1 LKRVVKPAFPFLM
14 ATAVQGSL
22 HGENVCIYR
31 ITDQGVQEISDDGVF
46 TVLRDGAQKNTN
58 NITEE
63 PQALMI
69 KKCCPGYRSN
79 DGETCVEARMT
90 NPFSESQY
98 SYAMIYLLILLFVV
112 ALVSMFIAY
121 RYHYRFQRNKKHGL
135 ISNNFDDQMTSNS
148 LECRPIS
155 PSRSRQNPQDSL
167 IEEQIR

>member
-1 LKRVVKPAFPFLM
+1 M
-14 ATAVQGSL
+14 ATTAEGSL

-31 ITDQGVQEISDDGVF
+31 ITDKGVQEISDDGVF
-46 TVLRDGAQKNTN
+46 TVLRDGVQKSTK
-58 NITEE
+58 NITDDSH
-63 PQALMI
+63 ALII

-79 DGETCVEARMT
+79 DGEICVEARMA
-90 NPFSESQY
+90 NPFSESQF

-135 ISNNFDDQMTSNS
+135 ISNNYDDQMTSNS

-155 PSRSRQNPQDSL
+155 PSQDRPNPQESL
-167 IEEQIR
+167 MEDHQVR